1 MSEKSYEKIC
11 ASEGRSLKGHK
22 QVLNAEI
29 LRNHKETFLIIQ
41 GLIGYCRSHSAE
53 IHVLFD
59 MLSVFILPSPIDFTF
74 LKDFYSREVALT
86 WRPNHKRSI
95 MLYFLRVLADQGTMM
110 ELKVMALRLIVTPML
125 VSTFE
130 GRNLASKKTDILLEK
145 TSIVD
150 SGTITLF
157 LSLIHI

>member
-1 MSEKSYEKIC
+1 
-11 ASEGRSLKGHK
+11 
-22 QVLNAEI
+22 
-29 LRNHKETFLIIQ
+29 
-41 GLIGYCRSHSAE
+41 
-53 IHVLFD
+53 
-59 MLSVFILPSPIDFTF
+59 
-74 LKDFYSREVALT
+74 
-86 WRPNHKRSI
+86 

-157 LSLIHI
+157 MRCALDNTNCKTQRYSEALIASSYSN